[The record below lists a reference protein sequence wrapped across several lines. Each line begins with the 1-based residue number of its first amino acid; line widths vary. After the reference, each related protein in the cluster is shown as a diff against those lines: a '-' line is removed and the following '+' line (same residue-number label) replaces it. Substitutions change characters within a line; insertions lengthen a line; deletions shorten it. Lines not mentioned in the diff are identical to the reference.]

1 MHFKQMFYWVGVSAV
16 VLVLMSCAAG
26 SKSKSSSSDAEVEQ
40 RDGGVTTTAPEIL
53 PATQQSVGGD
63 STRGATGFSIRY
75 PQVDYNRNN
84 LGNEYTPIDLLFKD
98 KEYALK
104 GIDTTRT
111 NKDFYFIKE
120 RNVKVDNSDYI
131 LQFAT
136 LADFD
141 SAQRKL
147 NYLNNVTGLS
157 LRLVFNAPFYKIR
170 GGIFKT
176 RDEAEEKVM
185 ELKLLEITAF
195 IMKK

>member
-1 MHFKQMFYWVGVSAV
+1 MHFKQIVYWVGISAV
-16 VLVLMSCAAG
+16 VCILMSCAAG
-26 SKSKSSSSDAEVEQ
+26 NKSKGASDTEVEQ
-40 RDGGVTTTAPEIL
+40 RAGVVTATTAKIL

-63 STRGATGFSIRY
+63 SIQGATGFSIRY
-75 PQVDYNRNN
+75 PKVDYDRHN
-84 LGNEYTPIDLLFKD
+84 LGSAHTPIDLLFKG

-104 GIDTTRT
+104 GIDTTRS
-111 NKDFYFIKE
+111 NKDFYFVKE
-120 RNVKVDNSDYI
+120 RNVKVDHSDYI

-147 NYLNNVTGLS
+147 NYLNKVTGLS

-176 RDEAEEKVM
+176 RDEAEEKIM
-185 ELKLLEITAF
+185 ELNLLEITAF